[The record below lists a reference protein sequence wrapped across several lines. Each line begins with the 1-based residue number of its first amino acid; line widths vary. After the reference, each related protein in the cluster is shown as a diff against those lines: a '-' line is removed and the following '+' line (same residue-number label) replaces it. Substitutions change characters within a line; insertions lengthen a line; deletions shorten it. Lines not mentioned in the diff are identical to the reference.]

1 MFKQLIYII
10 FAYENKHYCIMGR
23 FFIILSF
30 ICVSC
35 QKDSIYT
42 EEGDKV
48 RDKDKAN
55 IECCNIDVEYETDYY
70 GEMIFEY

>member
-1 MFKQLIYII
+1 
-10 FAYENKHYCIMGR
+10 MGR
-23 FFIILSF
+23 FLIILSF

-42 EEGDKV
+42 EEEDKV

-55 IECCNIDVEYETDYY
+55 IEYCNIDVEYETDYY
-70 GEMIFEY
+70 GEMIFDY

>member
-1 MFKQLIYII
+1 
-10 FAYENKHYCIMGR
+10 MGR
-23 FFIILSF
+23 FLIILSF

-42 EEGDKV
+42 EEEDKV

-70 GEMIFEY
+70 GEMIFDY